1 MRLPSA
7 RPGLSAVWAGTL
19 LFAAGCGGGAGDDM
33 VEVKGKLQMNGQPAA
48 VDMTAPAG
56 KALPPGETGRMKVMF
71 YPVKAEADPIVDR
84 NGEVNVGGAEMAT
97 VESDGSF
104 HLGRGKGA
112 GVRKG
117 KYRIVITQPDP
128 FSRKDLLN
136 GKFSPA
142 NSKITREVDGKTEI
156 VIDLGKPTG

>member
-1 MRLPSA
+1 
-7 RPGLSAVWAGTL
+7 
-19 LFAAGCGGGAGDDM
+19 
-33 VEVKGKLQMNGQPAA
+33 
-48 VDMTAPAG
+48 
-56 KALPPGETGRMKVMF
+56 MKVML
-71 YPVKAEADPIVDR
+71 YPVKADTDRIVDG
-84 NGEVNVGGAEMAT
+84 NGEVNVGGAEQAT

-128 FSRKDLLN
+128 FTQKDLLKGAFN
-136 GKFSPA
+136 PV

-156 VIDLGKPTG
+156 VIDLSKPTG

>member
-1 MRLPSA
+1 MRSFLI
-7 RPGLSAVWAGTL
+7 RPGLSAVWAGVMV
-19 LFAAGCGGGAGDDM
+19 FAAGCGGGAGDDK
-33 VEVKGKLQMNGQPAA
+33 VEVKGKLHNNGMPAV
-48 VDMTAPAG
+48 VDVTAPAG
-56 KALPPGETGRMKVMF
+56 KALPPGETGRMKVML
-71 YPVKAEADPIVDR
+71 YPVKADTDRIVDGS
-84 NGEVNVGGAEMAT
+84 GEVNVGGAEMAT

-128 FSRKDLLN
+128 FTEGSPR
-136 GKFSPA
+136 GKFNPA

-156 VIDLGKPTG
+156 RST